1 MSADK
6 LILTKSTTLEQ
17 VTQYF
22 KDLGPDKQ
30 VRARDLG
37 DGRIQL
43 YVRKDSC
50 KQFFTDKLKPD
61 YLIKRDYQN
70 AKKQIH
76 DIAKKIENHGNKGR
90 ILFNVQRALE
100 LEGHRHDIYTNEFN
114 LRMQDFMNLNKST
127 KICMDQTQNQSRPG
141 THQGISIMSEE
152 K

>member
-22 KDLGPDKQ
+22 KDLGQDKQ

-61 YLIKRDYQN
+61 YLIKRDYLN

-76 DIAKKIENHGNKGR
+76 DIAKKIENHGK
-90 ILFNVQRALE
+90 
-100 LEGHRHDIYTNEFN
+100 
-114 LRMQDFMNLNKST
+114 
-127 KICMDQTQNQSRPG
+127 
-141 THQGISIMSEE
+141 
-152 K
+152 

>member
-22 KDLGPDKQ
+22 KDLGQDKQ
-30 VRARDLG
+30 VRARELG
-37 DGRIQL
+37 GGRIQL

-61 YLIKRDYQN
+61 YLIKRDYLN

-114 LRMQDFMNLNKST
+114 LYAERFMNLQNESRYG
-127 KICMDQTQNQSRPG
+127 MDQTQNQCRIG
-141 THQGISIMSEE
+141 AQQ
-152 K
+152 